1 MREVVR
7 QIVAG
12 VSATLGELPPEVAG
26 DIYDRGIILTGGGAL
41 FGGLDEY
48 LRAETKLPVRVAD
61 DPRYAIVRGLEQM
74 FDEPLLMRRV
84 MRQSE
89 QLILEPEPETF

>member
-1 MREVVR
+1 M
-7 QIVAG
+7 AG
-12 VSATLGELPPEVAG
+12 VGTTLGELPPEVAG

-41 FGGLDEY
+41 FGGMDEY
-48 LRAETKLPVRVAD
+48 LRDETKLPVRVAD

-89 QLILEPEPETF
+89 QLALALESQDYA